1 MEYNEKSKL
10 GIAECLS
17 DVPIFFLISAPCPF
31 KEIVTIPLDITVVHT
46 NKSIILKLPL
56 LFS

>member
-46 NKSIILKLPL
+46 NK
-56 LFS
+56 